1 MRYLSLI
8 ELPRLAAFQKAALAT
23 YGERWSELRRSTAAV
38 NRDEAEA
45 GVLSAYAAAGLAP
58 PRQIIWGTSPRE
70 IANLWVA
77 AVDAG
82 GENVRALVVD
92 LVRRKAEAAVDRAIG
107 VAVRTALAEE
117 PRLSRLPP
125 FCASID
131 EAVSRDIPWIRL
143 NEASLVQLGWGKYQQ
158 RVRATMTSK
167 TSALAVDIAGDK
179 DVTRRLLASAGLPV
193 PRGELVLN
201 EDDAVRAATN
211 LRG

>member
-82 GENVRALVVD
+82 GENVSPGAQED
-92 LVRRKAEAAVDRAIG
+92 GTAK
-107 VAVRTALAEE
+107 TALLRDAD
-117 PRLSRLPP
+117 
-125 FCASID
+125 AAG
-131 EAVSRDIPWIRL
+131 AV
-143 NEASLVQLGWGKYQQ
+143 E
-158 RVRATMTSK
+158 
-167 TSALAVDIAGDK
+167 
-179 DVTRRLLASAGLPV
+179 
-193 PRGELVLN
+193 GEI
-201 EDDAVRAATN
+201 
-211 LRG
+211 G